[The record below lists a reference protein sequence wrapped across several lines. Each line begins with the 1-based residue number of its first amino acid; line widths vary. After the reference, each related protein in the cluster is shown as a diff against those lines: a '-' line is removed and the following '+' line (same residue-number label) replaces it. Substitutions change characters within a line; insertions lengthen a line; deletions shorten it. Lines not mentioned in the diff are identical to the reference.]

1 MALRVTITNMHFQL
15 CPLRELQDDDAFT
28 DNSDCDDCALIA
40 AAYSQGYEEG
50 WVDAGEQAMNTIT
63 DRMAQAASEMYDVLL
78 MEEIPAEKFGKVQ
91 VFR

>member
-15 CPLRELQDDDAFT
+15 CPLRECQDEDAFT

-40 AAYSQGYEEG
+40 TAYSQGYEEG
-50 WVDAGEQAMNTIT
+50 WLDAGEQAMNTIT

-78 MEEIPAEKFGKVQ
+78 TEEIPAEKFGKVQ